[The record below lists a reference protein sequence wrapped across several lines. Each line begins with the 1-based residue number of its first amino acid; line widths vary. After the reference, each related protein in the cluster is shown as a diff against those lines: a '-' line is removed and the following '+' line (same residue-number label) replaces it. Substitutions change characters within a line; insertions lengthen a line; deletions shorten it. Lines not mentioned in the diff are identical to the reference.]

1 MAEKVNKYRTRNIQ
15 KSEKGY
21 VSTQESK
28 SGQKN
33 FFCDNRFIQ
42 EENNKN
48 CGVKVMKSV
57 SAHESVIKMHNILHK
72 DNVTNTFDRA
82 QAQGNA
88 VRSAN
93 RV

>member
-42 EENNKN
+42 DIT
-48 CGVKVMKSV
+48 
-57 SAHESVIKMHNILHK
+57 IK
-72 DNVTNTFDRA
+72 A
-82 QAQGNA
+82 
-88 VRSAN
+88 
-93 RV
+93 